1 LNEEER
7 RGIKEQLCPEELA
20 IFDLFTRPEQTK
32 LTKKEREGVK
42 QIAQDLLHTLKAE
55 RLVLEWR
62 SKQQA
67 RAAVQL
73 AIQVALEKL
82 PPKYDDRLYQQK
94 CGVVYQH
101 VYDSYYG
108 SGSSV
113 YAVAG

>member
-7 RGIKEQLCPEELA
+7 RGIKEQLSPEELA

-108 SGSSV
+108 SGSSE